1 MLPAGRIKLGV
12 LASGSGTNLEAIA
25 QAIESGGVPARIVV
39 LLSDNSEAFALE
51 RARRRGIPTRVV
63 ELKDYIDRAAFDHA
77 VLEVLREA
85 GVELI
90 VLAGYMKLVGNEIIE
105 AYRGRIMNIHPALL
119 PSFPGEHGVRDALEH
134 GVKVSGVTVHFV
146 DKGLDTGPIIIQEAV
161 PVEEEDDEASL
172 HNRVHLAEYRAYPQA
187 IRLFAEGRLVVE
199 GGKVRVLPAGGAVRD
214 AG

>member
-1 MLPAGRIKLGV
+1 LLPAERIKLGV

-25 QAIESGGVPARIVV
+25 QAIESGGVPASIVV

-63 ELKDYIDRAAFDHA
+63 ELKDLSDRAAFDHA
-77 VLEVLREA
+77 VLEALLEA

-90 VLAGYMKLVGNEIIE
+90 VLAGYMKLVGNEITE

-146 DKGLDTGPIIIQEAV
+146 DEGLDTGPIIIQEAV

-172 HNRVHLAEYRAYPQA
+172 HNRIHLAEYRVYPQA
-187 IRLFAEGRLVVE
+187 IKLFAEGRLVVE
-199 GGKVRVLPAGGAVRD
+199 GGKVKVLPAGGAVRD